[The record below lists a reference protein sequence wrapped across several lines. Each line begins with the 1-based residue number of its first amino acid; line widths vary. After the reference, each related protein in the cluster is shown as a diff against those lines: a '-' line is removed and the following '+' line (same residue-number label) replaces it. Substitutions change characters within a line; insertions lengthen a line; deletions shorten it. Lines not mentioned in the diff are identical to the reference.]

1 MEIVEYT
8 LYYPMCRADKNGM
21 PIQFSESDSD
31 ELKEDINFLSWEF
44 GGSTTVKA
52 RGNSVDN
59 TTGILLKENII
70 LITLLGQPEQEI
82 FLQGFCNELKVKKNQ
97 AAVMYT
103 KRPVT
108 VEFIK

>member
-8 LYYPMCRADKNGM
+8 VYYPMCCADKDGM
-21 PIQFSESDSD
+21 PKVFTEDD
-31 ELKEDINFLSWEF
+31 RLELQEDINFISWEF

-52 RGNSVDN
+52 RGNWVDMG
-59 TTGILLKENII
+59 TGILLKENIM
-70 LITLLGQPEQEI
+70 LITLLGHPEQEEYI
-82 FLQGFCNELKVKKNQ
+82 KGFCESLKQKKNQ
-97 AAVMYT
+97 NAVMYT